1 MYPLLLEL
9 FVAIP
14 EPHLRRVGLFVVV
27 DELELQPPVLEE
39 RLRVIFQ
46 ELAHPPVLT
55 VHERHAVH
63 EHLAPVV
70 LDVVVPVDEAALA
83 ALLQRLRRPLRVV
96 PVFNVRIHQL
106 AVGARRADALAEAKG
121 FALLGVD
128 DLEVE
133 LLLGFAIGLVRRV
146 IGVHP
151 RAAGREEL
159 VRVRGVA
166 VVPGH
171 RRQRR
176 EEEHEAGQ
184 RGAHLFVVFLWGK
197 NLRRL
202 PRTKSSS
209 NRALAMADVE
219 TDTQERH
226 LSLDD
231 DATRPD
237 GTDAAETEPAGTADD
252 DDTWVDPQTGE
263 KFNKLSPFEAKV
275 VALTLGDAVKQLRL
289 LQQLKVDP
297 EDQVC
302 EPPTTLTTT
311 TNPPRSESDGVQPFP
326 RR

>member
-1 MYPLLLEL
+1 M
-9 FVAIP
+9 
-14 EPHLRRVGLFVVV
+14 
-27 DELELQPPVLEE
+27 
-39 RLRVIFQ
+39 IFQ
-46 ELAHPPVLT
+46 ELSHAPVLT

-83 ALLQRLRRPLRVV
+83 ALLQRLRRPLRVL

-106 AVGARRADALAEAKG
+106 AVGARRADALAESEG

-184 RGAHLFVVFLWGK
+184 RGAHLFVVFLSRAK
-197 NLRRL
+197 SA
-202 PRTKSSS
+202 KSSS
-209 NRALAMADVE
+209 NRASRSPWP
-219 TDTQERH
+219 TSRRTRR
-226 LSLDD
+226 S
-231 DATRPD
+231 AT
-237 GTDAAETEPAGTADD
+237 
-252 DDTWVDPQTGE
+252 
-263 KFNKLSPFEAKV
+263 
-275 VALTLGDAVKQLRL
+275 
-289 LQQLKVDP
+289 
-297 EDQVC
+297 
-302 EPPTTLTTT
+302 
-311 TNPPRSESDGVQPFP
+311 
-326 RR
+326 